1 MYRKDIELCVSFDF
15 WKGKLIVAK
24 RFVVTKPDEHI
35 VHRTNSLQTVTQ
47 ITKRPKWV
55 VEQYINSDKL
65 LDGWKIV
72 DQDDRQAS

>member
-1 MYRKDIELCVSFDF
+1 MIEYDIELCNFLEFV
-15 WKGKLIVAK
+15 KGAMVVAK
-24 RFVVTKPDEHI
+24 RYVITKPEEHL
-35 VHRTNSLQTVTQ
+35 VHRTDSLQMVTQ

-72 DQDDRQAS
+72 DQTEVAS

>member
-1 MYRKDIELCVSFDF
+1 M
-15 WKGKLIVAK
+15 AK
-24 RFVVTKPDEHI
+24 RYVITKPEEHL
-35 VHRTNSLQTVTQ
+35 VHRTDSLQMVTQ

-72 DQDDRQAS
+72 DQTEVAS